1 MAGLRGFSANINTE
15 IDGGPRRATEGV
27 KASDDEALDAVLQAG
42 RVEIQPQADADMAHA
57 QVAQNLRLVCRDKRL
72 DAHDFKY
79 SGTRDQNIR

>member
-1 MAGLRGFSANINTE
+1 MQRFSANINTE
-15 IDGGPRRATEGV
+15 TDGGPRRATEGIRPL
-27 KASDDEALDAVLQAG
+27 DDEALDAVLQAG
-42 RVEIQPQADADMAHA
+42 RVEIQPQADADLAHA